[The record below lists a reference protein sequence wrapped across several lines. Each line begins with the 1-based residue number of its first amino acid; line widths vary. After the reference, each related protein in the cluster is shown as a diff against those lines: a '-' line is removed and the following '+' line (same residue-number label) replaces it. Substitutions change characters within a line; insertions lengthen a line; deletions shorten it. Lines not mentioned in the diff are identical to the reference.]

1 MRLSSSARRL
11 LLIVLLVWISAGC
24 YVPIKPPQSPFSTSR
39 EYFPA
44 TRKDF
49 TVGETSRA
57 GVLLTMGEPDE
68 KALDESLLTYKWF
81 ETIGVIGIACGIGGE
96 VIKTTT
102 YKFTFDTNGTLK
114 KLDISFDD

>member
-1 MRLSSSARRL
+1 MRISSSTKRL
-11 LLIVLLVWISAGC
+11 LLIVLLVWISTGC
-24 YVPIKPPQSPFSTSR
+24 YVPLEKPFSTSR

-57 GVLLTMGEPDE
+57 DVLLIMGEPDG
-68 KALDESLLTYKWF
+68 KNLDESLFIYKWS
-81 ETIGVIGIACGIGGE
+81 ETSGVVAIACGIG
-96 VIKTTT
+96 VDVVKTTE

-114 KLDISFDD
+114 RLDISFDG